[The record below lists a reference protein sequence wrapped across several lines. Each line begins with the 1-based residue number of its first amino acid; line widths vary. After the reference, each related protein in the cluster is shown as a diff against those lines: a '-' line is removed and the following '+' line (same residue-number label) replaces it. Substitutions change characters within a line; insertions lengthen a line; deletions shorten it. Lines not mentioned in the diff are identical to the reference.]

1 MALIDWFTG
10 EDSERDQAILDETD
24 RRLAQ
29 LNQERADRLRQ
40 QGKDREAEAYL
51 AETQAN
57 LNRGKVNDV
66 AGQVDDAFYQGLN
79 EGAANIR
86 GSIGSTLGAALQ
98 APFKLLPWWVILG
111 AGIAAFVYFGGL
123 RLIKR
128 PA

>member
-10 EDSERDQAILDETD
+10 EDSERDQAILQETD

-29 LNQERADRLRQ
+29 LNQERAARLRD
-40 QGKDREAEAYL
+40 QGKAQEAEKYL

-57 LNRGKVNDV
+57 LNRGKIDDV
-66 AGQVDDAFYQGLN
+66 AGQVNDAFYEGLD

-86 GSIGSTLGAALQ
+86 RAIGNTLGAVVQ

-111 AGIAAFVYFGGL
+111 IAAAAFIYFGGL